1 MFVFLKGRFTFFCQD
16 FFYVVMTSELWF
28 EPECVVPS
36 CIIILTPGS
45 NLSEFSTRYPGRSR
59 RRLGLHWPLE
69 NTRLF
74 LLGHSQSLWSPLG
87 PQQHSLS
94 SRTLTLAF
102 AAPLLAEDPL
112 LRSFRPCPIS
122 CCAQTGA
129 RCYCPEAGGHTQKS
143 TCRKPGVNVCSPPAS
158 VPRTQ
163 LCSASAQSL

>member
-1 MFVFLKGRFTFFCQD
+1 
-16 FFYVVMTSELWF
+16 MTSELWF

-45 NLSEFSTRYPGRSR
+45 DLSEFSTRYPGRSR

-69 NTRLF
+69 NARLF

-112 LRSFRPCPIS
+112 LRSFRPLSHLMLCS
-122 CCAQTGA
+122 D
-129 RCYCPEAGGHTQKS
+129 GGSLLLPGSWGSHPKKHTQKARGQRVLTS
-143 TCRKPGVNVCSPPAS
+143 SVCSQDTALLCLCPES
-158 VPRTQ
+158 VT
-163 LCSASAQSL
+163 CSVVQGERPSSLPVTLQ